1 MTYATNRGLVWVL
14 DNVKKRGSGGGS
26 HTSSLTTGLGS
37 GPSSLQL
44 PSGPP
49 MSLTP
54 QGNENNPRKN
64 YEESNEKLTSDSD
77 SKSTK
82 TFFLF
87 L

>member
-54 QGNENNPRKN
+54 QGNRIIK
-64 YEESNEKLTSDSD
+64 EKIMDILM
-77 SKSTK
+77 KVRY
-82 TFFLF
+82 
-87 L
+87 

>member
-14 DNVKKRGSGGGS
+14 DNVKKRG
-26 HTSSLTTGLGS
+26 TGVGTNSAALSTGMGS

-54 QGNENNPRKN
+54 QGM
-64 YEESNEKLTSDSD
+64 
-77 SKSTK
+77 
-82 TFFLF
+82 
-87 L
+87 

>member
-54 QGNENNPRKN
+54 QGNKIIKEKN
-64 YEESNEKLTSDSD
+64 YGYSNEYFRPQILTQNQ
-77 SKSTK
+77 
-82 TFFLF
+82 
-87 L
+87 

>member
-54 QGNENNPRKN
+54 QGNKNNQRKN
-64 YEESNEKLTSDSD
+64 NEESNEKL
-77 SKSTK
+77 
-82 TFFLF
+82 FYLR
-87 L
+87 

>member
-54 QGNENNPRKN
+54 QGNKIIKEKN
-64 YEESNEKLTSDSD
+64 YGYSNEY
-77 SKSTK
+77 
-82 TFFLF
+82 FRPQIVI
-87 L
+87 

>member
-14 DNVKKRGSGGGS
+14 DNVKKRGSGGGNNNVNS
-26 HTSSLTTGLGS
+26 ATGLAS

-54 QGNENNPRKN
+54 QG
-64 YEESNEKLTSDSD
+64 SNAY
-77 SKSTK
+77 
-82 TFFLF
+82 FL
-87 L
+87 

>member
-26 HTSSLTTGLGS
+26 YTSNLTTGLGS

-54 QGNENNPRKN
+54 QGNRNDKRKN
-64 YEESNEKLTSDSD
+64 YGYSNEK
-77 SKSTK
+77 
-82 TFFLF
+82 
-87 L
+87 